1 MSLIVQNPLEVYT
14 VNNQALIYSVTETGS
29 ITGGYRFV
37 IWVYEYDNTTANEIA
52 KVYLTPNPNSIS
64 YLDLSTIVKDRLAV
78 DVSPPP
84 PGDGDVIHKEASVTY
99 STTGTRKYR
108 VEFGYYTTAGGEI
121 ASSVSKYIY
130 LLDGAFQV
138 SAGPTPSFEDYYATS
153 ITTSWK
159 KVWLTDR
166 FPNAK
171 GGSQFIVD
179 TAIDWKMS
187 DDDEGVVAWIHDS
200 LVIGGL
206 DNKVR
211 IDLYNASGLVGSESI
226 FITTLGGTDLT
237 DPNTNRKV
245 HYLGVGPK
253 NIVSWA
259 SYNPVANPDWTFYS
273 IKLTAGRDQC
283 SKFLVVTRDCE
294 ILRGQRVQLAYTNRL
309 GGWDYLTFDGFN
321 SKSETKSDK
330 PYLKQIGD
338 WGGSNL
344 ASDFTSFARERVS
357 AQVQSTKNYSLI
369 TNRFTDIDY
378 YCLQGALRSNNVMI
392 KFVGGSEYVEDND
405 KWLPVNIK
413 DTSYQIRDF
422 GNTKIYDVKVKVELA
437 QQIRC

>member
-1 MSLIVQNPLEVYT
+1 MSLVVSNPAQTYT
-14 VNNQALIYSVTETGS
+14 VNNQALIYSVYESGS
-29 ITGGYRFV
+29 TTGGYRTV
-37 IWVYEYDNTTANEIA
+37 IWVYEYDNATVNEIA
-52 KVYLTPNPNSIS
+52 KVYITPNPSQIS
-64 YLDLSTIVKDRLAV
+64 YLDLATIVKDRLAV
-78 DVSPPP
+78 DEAQTSA
-84 PGDGDVIHKEASVTY
+84 GTDVIHNETGIAV

-108 VEFGYYTTAGGEI
+108 LDFSYYTTAGGEI
-121 ASSVSKYIY
+121 APTISKFIY
-130 LLDGAFQV
+130 LVDGAFQV
-138 SAGPTPSFEDYYATS
+138 SAGPTPSFADYYATS
-153 ITTSWK
+153 TTTPYN
-159 KVWLTDR
+159 KVFLTDR

-171 GGSQFIVD
+171 GGSTFIVD

-200 LVIGGL
+200 LIIVGV
-206 DNKVR
+206 DTKVR
-211 IDLYNASGLVGSESI
+211 IDLYNASGLVGSESLD
-226 FITTLGGTDLT
+226 ITALGGNDLA
-237 DPNTNRKV
+237 DSNTNEKI

-259 SYNPVANPDWTFYS
+259 SYNPVVNPDWTFYS
-273 IKLTAGRDQC
+273 IKLTAGRNQC

-321 SKSETKSDK
+321 SKSETKTDK
-330 PYLKQIGD
+330 PYLKQIGN
-338 WGGSNL
+338 WGGATL
-344 ASDFTSFARERVS
+344 ASDYTSFARERVS

-369 TNRFTDIDY
+369 TNRFTDVDF

-392 KFVGGSEYVEDND
+392 KFVGGSEFVEDND

-413 DTSYQIRDF
+413 DSSYEIRDF
-422 GNTKIYDVKVKVELA
+422 GNAKIYDVKVKVELA